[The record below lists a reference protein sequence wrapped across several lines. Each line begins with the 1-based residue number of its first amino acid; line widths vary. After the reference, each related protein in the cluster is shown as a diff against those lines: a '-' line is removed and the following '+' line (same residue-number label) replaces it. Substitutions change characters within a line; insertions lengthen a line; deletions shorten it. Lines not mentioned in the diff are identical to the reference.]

1 MKEIKSCVIPNKFW
15 FNLKE
20 ACELKGL
27 NYKTA
32 GNNRRFQPNGGVRD
46 GKVGGRNVWKR
57 DTIIKWL
64 EQTDDKLMND

>member
-32 GNNRRFQPNGGVRD
+32 GNNRRFQPNGGIRE
-46 GKVGGRNVWKR
+46 GKIGGRNAWKR
-57 DTIIKWL
+57 ETIIKWL
-64 EQTDDKLMND
+64 EQTDDELMSD

>member
-1 MKEIKSCVIPNKFW
+1 MEEKESCIIPNKYW

-20 ACELKGL
+20 ACALKGL

-32 GNNRRFQPNGGVRD
+32 GNRRRFQPNRGIED
-46 GKVGGRNVWKR
+46 GKVGGRKVWRR

-64 EQTDDKLMND
+64 GQTDDELMND

>member
-1 MKEIKSCVIPNKFW
+1 MEEIKTCIIPNKFW

-46 GKVGGRNVWKR
+46 GKIGGRNAWKR
-57 DTIIKWL
+57 ETIIKWL
-64 EQTDDKLMND
+64 EQTDDELMND

>member
-32 GNNRRFQPNGGVRD
+32 GNKPWLQPNNGTAD
-46 GKVGGRNVWKR
+46 GKVGGRKAWKIS
-57 DTIIKWL
+57 TIVSWL
-64 EQTDDKLMND
+64 EQTDDDLN

>member
-1 MKEIKSCVIPNKFW
+1 MEEKYSCIIPNKFW

-20 ACELKGL
+20 ACTLKGL

-32 GNNRRFQPNGGVRD
+32 GNRPWFQPNGGIGD
-46 GKVGGRNVWKR
+46 GKVGGRKVWRR

-64 EQTDDKLMND
+64 EQTDDDLI

>member
-1 MKEIKSCVIPNKFW
+1 MEEIKSCVIPNKFW

-32 GNNRRFQPNGGVRD
+32 GNNRRFQPNGGIRE
-46 GKVGGRNVWKR
+46 GKIGGRNAWKR
-57 DTIIKWL
+57 ETIIKWL
-64 EQTDDKLMND
+64 EQTDDELMSD

>member
-1 MKEIKSCVIPNKFW
+1 MEEIKSCVIPNKFW

-32 GNNRRFQPNGGVRD
+32 GNNRRFQPNGGIRE
-46 GKVGGRNVWKR
+46 GKNGGRNAWKR
-57 DTIIKWL
+57 ETIIKWL
-64 EQTDDKLMND
+64 EQTDDELMSD